1 MLTRFKNIPF
11 IALAFVASASYADPQ
26 CSQAPESDWIPFDTA
41 KQQLVDEGYT
51 IKKFKKT
58 DTGCYE
64 LYGKD
69 SQGERVEIYFDP
81 TNMQVIK
88 EERG

>member
-1 MLTRFKNIPF
+1 MLKSTPLL
-11 IALAFVASASYADPQ
+11 ALVLVAGASYADPQ
-26 CSQAPESDWIPFDTA
+26 CSQAPESEWIPFETA
-41 KQQLVDEGYT
+41 KQKVVDQGYM

-69 SQGERVEIYFDP
+69 AEGKRVEIYYDP
-81 TNMQVIK
+81 TDMKVIK
-88 EERG
+88 EK